1 MILFW
6 VAAGVLSA
14 AAAGLILSRAA
25 HAAAETADQDPTAVL
40 YRRQL
45 AEIDELADRGLMG
58 EAERKSAHAEAAR
71 RLLAAADAPKT
82 PWSPDLKA
90 RGAVLAAV
98 IAAPA
103 LALGVY
109 LALGS
114 PGLKDMPFAARMKAW
129 VASNPAEL
137 SPSQLAAVLKR
148 LTAQRPNDPE
158 GFRYLALAEGAAQ
171 NPPEAVRALRRA
183 VKLAPQR
190 ADLWEMLGEAL
201 VVEDQGKLSDEA
213 LAAFRE
219 TVKRNPKA
227 VVARFHLA
235 RARIEA
241 GDKAAGLA
249 EWKTLLNELP
259 TDDPRH
265 AALVQ
270 AIADQEGGP
279 QPQKPAF
286 SGDQMQ
292 MIRGMVSGLAQ
303 RLQANPD
310 DPQGWVRLVRAYSV
324 LGETAKRDAA
334 LKDARARYASR
345 PDILQ
350 QLDAASKAEPMK

>member
-25 HAAAETADQDPTAVL
+25 RAASVSEDPDPTPVL

-45 AEIDELADRGLMG
+45 AEIDELAERGLMG
-58 EAERKSAHAEAAR
+58 EAERKSAHAEAGR
-71 RLLAAADAPKT
+71 RLLAAAEAEKT
-82 PWSPDLKA
+82 PWRVEPKA
-90 RGAVLAAV
+90 RIGVLAAV

-103 LALGVY
+103 LALGIY
-109 LALGS
+109 LALGA
-114 PGLKDMPFAARMKAW
+114 PGMADQPFAARMKAW
-129 VASNPAEL
+129 QNTNPAEL
-137 SPSQLAAVLKR
+137 SASELAAVLKK
-148 LTAQRPNDPE
+148 LTAERPNDAE
-158 GFRYLALAEGAAQ
+158 GFRYLTLAEGAAQ
-171 NPPEAVRALRRA
+171 NPAEAVRAARRA
-183 VKLAPQR
+183 VKLAPDR
-190 ADLWEMLGEAL
+190 AELWEALGEAL

-213 LAAFRE
+213 LMAFRE

-241 GDKAAGLA
+241 GDKAGGLA
-249 EWKTLLNELP
+249 EWKSLLGELP
-259 TDDPRH
+259 ADDPRH
-265 AALVQ
+265 DALVQ
-270 AIADQEGGP
+270 AIAEKEGQAAP
-279 QPQKPAF
+279 PPAF
-286 SGDQMQ
+286 SGGQMQ

-303 RLQANPD
+303 RLKTNPD

-324 LGETAKRDAA
+324 LGETAQRDAA
-334 LKDARARYASR
+334 LKAARARYASQ

-350 QLDAASKAEPMK
+350 QLDAAAKAEPMK